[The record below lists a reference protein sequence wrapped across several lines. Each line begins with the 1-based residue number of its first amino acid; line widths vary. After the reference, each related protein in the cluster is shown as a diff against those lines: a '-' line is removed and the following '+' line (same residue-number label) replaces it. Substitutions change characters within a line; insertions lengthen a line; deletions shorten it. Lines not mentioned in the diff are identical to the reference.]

1 MSSINAL
8 SCAPA
13 VRTWME
19 NSSYP
24 RILHVFDRVCNLIDE
39 RREVLSIVTPGIG
52 NGPFNLVVEEEVLFS
67 AHINASSPVS
77 IRENQIMLGDLTI
90 HTARAKPWNPR
101 PDWERLYAR
110 RDEILDQLLSLSLP
124 DQQLPIPNIISSSL
138 SFALAS
144 EDISTAKTTASQ
156 IAGLGIGLTPTG
168 DDFILGA
175 VLAAWIIHP
184 LKIASKLAGEVT
196 EIAAPLTTSLSGAWL
211 RSAGRGEA
219 GIRWHNLFNALIA
232 SNKMAVQESV
242 EQLLA
247 VGYSSGADALA
258 GFMGTFVRLREIS
271 SHKIS

>member
-19 NSSYP
+19 NSRHP

-77 IRENQIMLGDLTI
+77 IRENQIMLRDLTI

-168 DDFILGA
+168 DDFILGG
-175 VLAAWIIHP
+175 V
-184 LKIASKLAGEVT
+184 
-196 EIAAPLTTSLSGAWL
+196 
-211 RSAGRGEA
+211 
-219 GIRWHNLFNALIA
+219 
-232 SNKMAVQESV
+232 
-242 EQLLA
+242 
-247 VGYSSGADALA
+247 GADYLT
-258 GFMGTFVRLREIS
+258 GGDGTDTIDGENGDDGKAAA
-271 SHKIS
+271 H